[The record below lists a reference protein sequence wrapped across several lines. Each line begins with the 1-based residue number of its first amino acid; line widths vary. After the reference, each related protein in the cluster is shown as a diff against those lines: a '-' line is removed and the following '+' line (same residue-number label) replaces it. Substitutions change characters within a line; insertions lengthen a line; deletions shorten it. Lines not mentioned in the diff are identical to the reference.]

1 MNSSTKRRIREAIEK
16 LLDSGD
22 IERLKAHPNEYRLRV
37 GGWRILFEKKGDDL
51 IINVVLPR
59 GVAYKDWREDE
70 MAITIEQ
77 LRELL
82 DNMDQSQYRA
92 AYDSLSKLTNESGLS
107 LLEKLALR
115 RSKRSIARGEFYTMD
130 EIDWK

>member
-59 GVAYKDWREDE
+59 GVAYKD
-70 MAITIEQ
+70 
-77 LRELL
+77 
-82 DNMDQSQYRA
+82 
-92 AYDSLSKLTNESGLS
+92 
-107 LLEKLALR
+107 
-115 RSKRSIARGEFYTMD
+115 
-130 EIDWK
+130 

>member
-1 MNSSTKRRIREAIEK
+1 
-16 LLDSGD
+16 
-22 IERLKAHPNEYRLRV
+22 
-37 GGWRILFEKKGDDL
+37 
-51 IINVVLPR
+51 
-59 GVAYKDWREDE
+59 